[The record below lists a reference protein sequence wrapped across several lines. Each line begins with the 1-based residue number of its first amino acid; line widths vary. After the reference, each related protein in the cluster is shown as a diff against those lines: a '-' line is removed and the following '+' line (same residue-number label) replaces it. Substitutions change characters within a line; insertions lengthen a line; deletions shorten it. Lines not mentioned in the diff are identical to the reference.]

1 VTTSSLRSDLDPTCL
16 AAAHATATVAGAL
29 VAFVHRQLGVAAE
42 DVDLDQPVFGVPKAA
57 IGHRQLDSMELVELV
72 MELEHE
78 LEASLL
84 KEFADFESLSI
95 RSIAAVVCRTSPQ
108 DALTRFVEV
117 MS

>member
-1 VTTSSLRSDLDPTCL
+1 
-16 AAAHATATVAGAL
+16 
-29 VAFVHRQLGVAAE
+29 
-42 DVDLDQPVFGVPKAA
+42 
-57 IGHRQLDSMELVELV
+57 MELVELV